1 MKNNIPYTTA
11 AFAQFPITPGEV
23 EANWETFSR
32 LLEDCPPHRGSA
44 VVLPEL
50 WSGGF
55 DYPQLEQTAAQTPV
69 LLSRLQQLAASYD
82 IHIAGS
88 LPEVTEG
95 KPYNTLFIVGAD
107 GVVGKLSKQF
117 LFPAL
122 KEGDFFTPGRG
133 LSPITAPAGVVGG
146 MVCYDL
152 RFPEI
157 AREQAHAGA
166 TILLVPAQWPKV
178 RVDHWRTLLQ
188 ARAIENQVYIV
199 AANGCGVSCGVELA
213 GHSMIVAPDGSILQ
227 EADETSVVLSA
238 PLEQDALEKAR
249 HYFCPPGEIPWRR
262 PDEQKIL
269 SLPALKQ
276 KITAIRRQG
285 SKVAFTNGCFDLL
298 HAGHVSYLEKARSAG
313 DCLVVGL
320 NSDASVQ
327 RLKGPTRPVNDQEHR
342 ARVLAALG
350 CVDFVVLFEDDTP
363 IEPIT
368 ELLPD
373 VLVKGADWEEDQIVG
388 AKEVKAAGGRVER
401 IDFTYQSSTTQ
412 VIEKIRQ

>member
-1 MKNNIPYTTA
+1 MENMLPYTAA
-11 AFAQFPITPGEV
+11 AFVQFPITPGEV
-23 EANWETFSR
+23 ETNWKICSQLFERFQ
-32 LLEDCPPHRGSA
+32 PPRGA
-44 VVLPEL
+44 VVVLPEL

-55 DYPQLEQTAAQTPV
+55 DYPRLEAIAAKTPV
-69 LLSRLQQLAASYD
+69 LLHRLQKLAASYD

-88 LPEVTEG
+88 LPVTGES
-95 KPYNTLFIVGAD
+95 KLLNTLFLVGAD
-107 GVVGKLSKQF
+107 GVVGRLTKQF
-117 LFPAL
+117 LFPL
-122 KEGDFFTPGRG
+122 LEESDFFAPGG
-133 LSPITAPAGVVGG
+133 AVSPMVPPAGGVGG
-146 MVCYDL
+146 LVCYDL
-152 RFPEI
+152 RFPEV
-157 AREQAHAGA
+157 AREQAYDGA

-178 RVDHWRTLLQ
+178 RVDHWRTLLR

-199 AANGCGVSCGVELA
+199 AANGCGMSGGVELA

-227 EADETSVVLSA
+227 EGDEASVMLSA
-238 PLEQDALEKAR
+238 PLEQDALEKVR
-249 HYFCPPGEIPWRR
+249 RVFCPSGQRPWRR
-262 PDEQKIL
+262 PDEKKIVT
-269 SLPALKQ
+269 LPVLKQ

-285 SKVAFTNGCFDLL
+285 SKIAFTNGCFDLL

-320 NSDASVQ
+320 NSDNSVQ
-327 RLKGPTRPVNDQEHR
+327 RLKGPTRPVNNQEHR

-373 VLVKGADWEEDQIVG
+373 ILVKGADWEEDQIVG
-388 AKEVKAAGGRVER
+388 AREVKAAGGRVER
-401 IDFTYQSSTTQ
+401 IDFTYQSSTTG